1 MDERTA
7 PLRLDLKGLKCPL
20 PALHARR
27 ALERAVPGAVIVVE
41 CTDPMAA
48 IDIPHMARQDG
59 HLLDGQETAGDVL
72 VFRLRKAG

>member
-27 ALERAVPGAVIVVE
+27 ALERAAPGAVIVVE